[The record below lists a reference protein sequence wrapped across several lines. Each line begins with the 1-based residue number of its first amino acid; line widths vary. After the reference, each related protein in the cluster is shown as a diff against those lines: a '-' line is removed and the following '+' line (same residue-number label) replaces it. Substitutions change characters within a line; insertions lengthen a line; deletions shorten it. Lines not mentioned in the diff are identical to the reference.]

1 MFSQEFEI
9 LLIAALA
16 VITVMLFIGK
26 GDFFLQSK
34 KVQKKKT
41 PEEQKKYSRE
51 VSYFTGLMTVTEVIL
66 FAYGSVKWVTIA
78 YFVVMVIIL
87 AGLIFYCKKNA

>member
-26 GDFFLQSK
+26 GDFFLQTK
-34 KVQKKKT
+34 QQQKKKA
-41 PEEQKKYSRE
+41 PEEQKKFSRG
-51 VSYFTGLMTVTEVIL
+51 VSYFTGVMTLAEVIL
-66 FAYGSVKWVTIA
+66 FAYGSVQWVTIA
-78 YFVVMVIIL
+78 YLAAMVIII
-87 AGLIFYCKKNA
+87 AGLIFYCKKSA